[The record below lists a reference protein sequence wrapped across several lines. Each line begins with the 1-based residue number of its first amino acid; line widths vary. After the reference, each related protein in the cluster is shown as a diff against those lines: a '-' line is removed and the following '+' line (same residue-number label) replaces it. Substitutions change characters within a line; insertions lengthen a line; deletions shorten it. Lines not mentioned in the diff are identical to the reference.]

1 MSRPIR
7 HRTPKHR
14 VATSTAENLAT
25 TTRRRRSSSGRKW
38 GERPRRMSAA
48 ERAEEARINAALR
61 RHAWEEYNWEIS
73 PHGPWGPAFTIYLPL
88 ACLFVKSPD
97 DAPGALQTILL
108 PFLSKAATNLFRQIR
123 LQAYRSRAGVDR
135 AFARECAAR
144 LREARDSSPRE
155 YLRVLRSLAAER
167 ERREAE
173 REREALALSD
183 QPAAAKRRA
192 KARAKRD
199 LAWQEWFGTLERAV
213 AGCGTPPREP
223 GMPQFA
229 DRPRRKG
236 APSRRLCAF
245 SLKEAPT
252 GDAVREQYEKA
263 RGRGRVEEK
272 IKLGSML
279 LDAEATTDS
288 SLIRDE
294 DGEIVGRNAG
304 LRGWIIDNCPDL
316 IPHYAALTGY
326 RRLAWEARES
336 EDLFDPVPA
345 ELLLAA
351 EPEVEAKVRP
361 TLREKLPGARTRLRE
376 RLAAPE
382 SATVAGFLR
391 RLRAER
397 EERERERWS
406 VRRLA

>member
-1 MSRPIR
+1 MSR
-7 HRTPKHR
+7 
-14 VATSTAENLAT
+14 
-25 TTRRRRSSSGRKW
+25 
-38 GERPRRMSAA
+38 RPRRRTISAA
-48 ERAEEARINAALR
+48 ALRRADRRREEARINAALR
-61 RHAWEEYNWEIS
+61 RHAWEEYRWATSGFDSMGIAI
-73 PHGPWGPAFTIYLPL
+73 PGVIPL
-88 ACLFVKSPD
+88 SVFFIDSPD
-97 DAPGALQTILL
+97 DTPGALETTILPL
-108 PFLSKAATNLFRQIR
+108 LSKGAASLFRSVR
-123 LQAYRSRAGVDR
+123 LCAYRARAGVDR
-135 AFARECAAR
+135 AFARECAQR
-144 LREARDSSPRE
+144 LRDARDSGRIE

-167 ERREAE
+167 VRREDA

-183 QPAAAKRRA
+183 QPAAATRRA
-192 KARAKRD
+192 AARAKRD
-199 LAWQEWFGTLERAV
+199 LAWQDWFGTLEQAV

-326 RRLAWEARES
+326 RRLAWETRES

-397 EERERERWS
+397 AARERARWS
-406 VRRLA
+406 ERRLA

>member
-7 HRTPKHR
+7 HRAPKHR
-14 VATSTAENLAT
+14 VATSPAENLAT
-25 TTRRRRSSSGRKW
+25 SKRRRRSSSGRKW
-38 GERPRRMSAA
+38 GERPRRLSAA
-48 ERAEEARINAALR
+48 ERAEEARINVALR
-61 RHAWEEYNWEIS
+61 RHAWEEYNWETS

-97 DAPGALQTILL
+97 DALGALQTILL

-123 LQAYRSRAGVDR
+123 LQAYRSRAGIDR

-144 LREARDSSPRE
+144 LREARDSSPGE
-155 YLRVLRSLAAER
+155 YLRILRLLAAER

-183 QPAAAKRRA
+183 QHAAAKRRA
-192 KARAKRD
+192 NARIKRD
-199 LAWQEWFGTLERAV
+199 LAWQEWFGTLEKAV

-223 GMPQFA
+223 GMPPFA

-304 LRGWIIDNCPDL
+304 LRGWIIDNCPEL
-316 IPHYAALTGY
+316 LPHYASLTGY
-326 RRLAWEARES
+326 RRLAWETRET
-336 EDLFDPVPA
+336 ENLFDPIPA
-345 ELLLAA
+345 SLLLGP
-351 EPEVEAKVRP
+351 EPEVEAKVP
-361 TLREKLPGARTRLRE
+361 PLRRAKIEPARE
-376 RLAAPE
+376 RIGRLLKEPE

-391 RLRAER
+391 RLRTER
-397 EERERERWS
+397 EDRERERW
-406 VRRLA
+406 RGQRLA

>member
-1 MSRPIR
+1 
-7 HRTPKHR
+7 
-14 VATSTAENLAT
+14 
-25 TTRRRRSSSGRKW
+25 
-38 GERPRRMSAA
+38 MSAA

-61 RHAWEEYNWEIS
+61 RHEEDRQRLE
-73 PHGPWGPAFTIYLPL
+73 GPFGFGRMHPDIEYSLVVYYCLCIGAFKLSCL
-88 ACLFVKSPD
+88 AIRFAAK
-97 DAPGALQTILL
+97 
-108 PFLSKAATNLFRQIR
+108 LSAAAFRAVR
-123 LQAYRSRAGVDR
+123 VQAYRSRAGVDR

-192 KARAKRD
+192 ASRAKRD

-279 LDAEATTDS
+279 LDAEATVDS

-294 DGEIVGRNAG
+294 NGEIVGRNAG

-316 IPHYAALTGY
+316 LPHYAALTGY
-326 RRLAWEARES
+326 RRLAWEAREA

-351 EPEVEAKVRP
+351 DSVVEAKVRP
-361 TLREKLPGARTRLRE
+361 TLREKLPGARKRLRE
-376 RLAAPE
+376 LLAAPE

-391 RLRAER
+391 RLRIER
-397 EERERERWS
+397 EERERARWS
-406 VRRLA
+406 GRRLA

>member
-14 VATSTAENLAT
+14 VATSPAENPAPS
-25 TTRRRRSSSGRKW
+25 RRRRRY
-38 GERPRRMSAA
+38 RMSAA
-48 ERAEEARINAALR
+48 ERRAYERAEDARLNAALR
-61 RHAWEEYNWEIS
+61 RHEADRLRLEGPFGLGPMHPDLEYTLLVS
-73 PHGPWGPAFTIYLPL
+73 YGLCVGTFMLSCL
-88 ACLFVKSPD
+88 AVRLAAK
-97 DAPGALQTILL
+97 
-108 PFLSKAATNLFRQIR
+108 LSAAAYCAVRVR
-123 LQAYRSRAGVDR
+123 AYRSRAGVDR

-144 LREARDSSPRE
+144 LRKARDSSPRE

-199 LAWQEWFGTLERAV
+199 LAWREWSGALERAV
-213 AGCGTPPREP
+213 AGCDTPPREP
-223 GMPQFA
+223 GMPQF
-229 DRPRRKG
+229 DNRPRRKG
-236 APSRRLCAF
+236 TPSRRLCAF

-272 IKLGSML
+272 IRLGSML

-288 SLIRDE
+288 SLVRDE
-294 DGEIVGRNAG
+294 YGEIVGRNAG
-304 LRGWIIDNCPDL
+304 LRGWIIDNCPEL
-316 IPHYAALTGY
+316 LPHYAALTGY
-326 RRLAWEARES
+326 RRLAWEMRES
-336 EDLFDPVPA
+336 EDIFDPIPA
-345 ELLLAA
+345 SVLLEP
-351 EPEVEAKVRP
+351 EPEVEAKV
-361 TLREKLPGARTRLRE
+361 LPGRRAKIALARENVGRLLKE
-376 RLAAPE
+376 PE

-391 RLRAER
+391 RLRIER
-397 EERERERWS
+397 EERERARWS
-406 VRRLA
+406 GRRLA